1 MAFIPATEA
10 EIICTLASLKNKSS
24 SGYDGIS
31 NRILK
36 SCGKFLGKP
45 LAYIFNK
52 SSTVLKFLDHL
63 KYFVVN
69 PLFEKEKSLN

>member
-1 MAFIPATEA
+1 MALIPITEA
-10 EIICTLASLKNKSS
+10 EIICIFASFNKSL
-24 SGYDGIS
+24 SGYDGVS

-52 SSTVLKFLDHL
+52 SSIVLKFLDHL

-69 PLFEKEKSLN
+69 PLFEKEKSLH